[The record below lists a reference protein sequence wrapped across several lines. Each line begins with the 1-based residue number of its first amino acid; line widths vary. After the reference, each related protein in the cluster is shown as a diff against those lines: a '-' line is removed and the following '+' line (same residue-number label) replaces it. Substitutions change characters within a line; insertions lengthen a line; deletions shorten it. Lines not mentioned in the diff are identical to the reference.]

1 MRPAPRQKLPEI
13 SPIFKPDTARLH
25 VSRAKDKEIVLG
37 RCRMDDT
44 KVVEPDGCGQLAGKL
59 GPPSGPPVFSSLGA
73 AHVHQTVHF
82 FALVFEV
89 ALRVTAPFRYA

>member
-1 MRPAPRQKLPEI
+1 MYLVVA
-13 SPIFKPDTARLH
+13 
-25 VSRAKDKEIVLG
+25 G
-37 RCRMDDT
+37 WDDT

-82 FALVFEV
+82 FARVFEV